1 MSIGR
6 CRQGGFNM
14 SGSDSLAS
22 DRWAKVERSAN
33 GVADYGIA
41 GAVRIYYLVYLP
53 VGTAFLIAVGAFLA
67 VPVFGLSPDDWPTY
81 LGIGMSIAAGGVL
94 VGGLVYAR
102 KRVNPLVRPHR
113 QSALM
118 WLDKSE
124 RKWVRDQI
132 LGKVPPVGHHLS
144 ALRGIAVQIRQALAM
159 QLLLA
164 PGFVLLC
171 ANQMLLAISRKG
183 FLGFLWFWIPLVM
196 LFLTVFAIA
205 LWQFRRTE
213 QFLARTSMS
222 EAPEV

>member
-1 MSIGR
+1 MS
-6 CRQGGFNM
+6 
-14 SGSDSLAS
+14 SSDSMAS
-22 DRWAKVERSAN
+22 DRWAKVERSAV

-41 GAVRIYYLVYLP
+41 GAVRIYYRIYLP
-53 VGTAFLIAVGAFLA
+53 VGTAFLTAVGALLA
-67 VPVFGLSPDDWPTY
+67 IPVFGLSPDDWPTY
-81 LGIGMSIAAGGVL
+81 VGFGMSIAAAGIL

-102 KRVNPLVRPHR
+102 KRLNPLVRPHR
-113 QSALM
+113 QSALI
-118 WLDKSE
+118 WLDRSE
-124 RKWVRDQI
+124 RKSVRDQI
-132 LGKVPPVGHHLS
+132 FGKVPPVGHQLS
-144 ALRGIAVQIRQALAM
+144 VLRGIAVQIRQALAM

-196 LFLTVFAIA
+196 LFLTVFATA

-213 QFLARTSMS
+213 QFLDRTSIS